1 VNDCRNAEFRDQL
14 PDLLHDRLNA
24 GARAAVLAHVD
35 GCAECRDELE
45 LLRRVRQVVVMST
58 PRIDT
63 ARIVR
68 LLPKPGATVVV
79 PLRPS
84 RSRWTDWR
92 VAATITVIAIGGTS
106 VALLTHASVDAPDS
120 VAVTAPIAAPRAP
133 SESTPTASTP
143 SARGTELKTSVAT
156 SPRGNDAAAGG
167 DPASAEYG
175 AEGRL
180 TGLTEQQLRALLEDI
195 GQLKATPIT
204 EPEPVNIKVDTKSS
218 SGESDTEMP

>member
-1 VNDCRNAEFRDQL
+1 VSDCRNAEIRDQL

-45 LLRRVRQVVVMST
+45 LLRGVRQVVVMGT

-63 ARIVR
+63 ARIVSM
-68 LLPKPGATVVV
+68 LPKPGAGVVV

-92 VAATITVIAIGGTS
+92 IAATITVLAIGGTS
-106 VALLTHASVDAPDS
+106 VALLTRSGGVVPPDS
-120 VAVTAPIAAPRAP
+120 VAVASPVIRP
-133 SESTPTASTP
+133 SLGTPGPLTPTT
-143 SARGTELKTSVAT
+143 RGTVLKTDVAE
-156 SPRGNDAAAGG
+156 SPVNDATAGG

-175 AEGRL
+175 TEGRL
-180 TGLTEQQLRALLEDI
+180 TGLTEQQLRALLDDI

-218 SGESDTEMP
+218 SGGQGDSEMR